1 VAATEA
7 ATVAPKIVP
16 VPPVKHTRAP
26 ENPAA
31 RIVTA
36 YIDALRRG
44 DPAAAS
50 TYLGNGSPDESFID
64 AATRI
69 TSITS
74 TPNGDGSYKVA
85 VDMQTSN
92 GEYYE
97 TFTVASNHILDKT
110 AIKP

>member
-1 VAATEA
+1 VTE
-7 ATVAPKIVP
+7 
-16 VPPVKHTRAP
+16 
-26 ENPAA
+26 
-31 RIVTA
+31 

-50 TYLGNGSPDESFID
+50 AYLGNGSPDESFID
-64 AATRI
+64 SAARI

-97 TFTVASNHILDKT
+97 TFTVASGRILEKT